1 MNNTFRSIPI
11 LDSVGVAA
19 LGVAA
24 SALAGIVWFPHVVPE
39 NMLFN
44 TFHGF
49 LALGLG
55 SFAVGRILE
64 MTRVIIETPDPKTL
78 RSQRQLTPAS
88 VTSSAPSNV
97 TEGKFS
103 KAA

>member
-1 MNNTFRSIPI
+1 MNNTIRSSSI
-11 LDSVGVAA
+11 LDLIGVAA
-19 LGVAA
+19 IAVAA
-24 SALAGIVWFPHVVPE
+24 AALAGILWFANVVPE
-39 NMLFN
+39 NILFG

-55 SFAVGRILE
+55 SFAIGRVLE
-64 MTRVIIETPDPKTL
+64 LTRVVIATPDPKTL
-78 RSQRQLTPAS
+78 RAQRQVDQAA
-88 VTSSAPSNV
+88 VIVSAPSNV

>member
-1 MNNTFRSIPI
+1 MNKPFRLSSI
-11 LDSVGVAA
+11 LDFIGVAA

-24 SALAGIVWFPHVVPE
+24 FALAGILWFTHVAPE
-39 NMLFN
+39 GMLFN

-49 LALGLG
+49 LALGLS
-55 SFAVGRILE
+55 SFTVGRILE
-64 MTRVIIETPDPKTL
+64 MTRVIIDTPDPKTL
-78 RSQRQLTPAS
+78 RAQRPSSSPA
-88 VTSSAPSNV
+88 VTMSAPSNV

>member
-1 MNNTFRSIPI
+1 MNKPFRSSSI
-11 LDSVGVAA
+11 LDYIGVAA

-24 SALAGIVWFPHVVPE
+24 SALAGIIWFAHLVPE
-39 NMLFN
+39 SMLFN

-55 SFAVGRILE
+55 SFAAGRILE
-64 MTRVIIETPDPKTL
+64 MTRIIIETPDPKTL
-78 RSQRQLTPAS
+78 RSQRQVNNAA
-88 VTSSAPSNV
+88 VAVSAPSNV

>member
-1 MNNTFRSIPI
+1 MKKSYRSSSI
-11 LDSVGVAA
+11 LDFIGVAA

-24 SALAGIVWFPHVVPE
+24 AALAGILWFTHMAPE
-39 NMLFN
+39 SVLFT
-44 TFHGF
+44 TFHAF

-55 SFAVGRILE
+55 SFAAGRVLE
-64 MTRVIIETPDPKTL
+64 MARIIVETPDPKAL
-78 RSQRQLTPAS
+78 RALRNVDQAALA
-88 VTSSAPSNV
+88 VAEHSNV

>member
-1 MNNTFRSIPI
+1 MNKTIRSTSA
-11 LDSVGVAA
+11 LDFIGVAA

-24 SALAGIVWFPHVVPE
+24 SALAGILWFAHLVPE
-39 NMLFN
+39 TMLFN

-49 LALGLG
+49 LALGLA
-55 SFAVGRILE
+55 SFTLGRILD
-64 MTRVIIETPDPKTL
+64 MTRIIIETPDPKTL
-78 RSQRQLTPAS
+78 RAQPQVSSPAIAAA
-88 VTSSAPSNV
+88 TPSNV

>member
-1 MNNTFRSIPI
+1 MNTTFRSSSI
-11 LDSVGVAA
+11 LDFIGVAA

-24 SALAGIVWFPHVVPE
+24 TTLVGILWFNHIVPE
-39 NMLFN
+39 SMLFS
-44 TFHGF
+44 TFHAF

-55 SFAVGRILE
+55 SFVTVRVME
-64 MTRVIIETPDPKTL
+64 MTRIIVETPDPKTL
-78 RSQRQLTPAS
+78 RSERQVDRTDVA
-88 VTSSAPSNV
+88 VAEHSNV

>member
-1 MNNTFRSIPI
+1 MNITFRSSSI
-11 LDSVGVAA
+11 LDFIGVAA

-24 SALAGIVWFPHVVPE
+24 VALAGVLWFAHLVPE
-39 NMLFN
+39 SMLFG
-44 TFHGF
+44 TFHAF

-55 SFAVGRILE
+55 SFAIGRVLE
-64 MTRVIIETPDPKTL
+64 MTRVIVETPDPKTL
-78 RSQRQLTPAS
+78 RSLQQVDHTAAAMAER
-88 VTSSAPSNV
+88 SNV

>member
-1 MNNTFRSIPI
+1 MNNTFRSSPI
-11 LDSVGVAA
+11 FDFIGVAA

-24 SALAGIVWFPHVVPE
+24 SALAGILWFTHMIPE
-39 NMLFN
+39 TVLFN

-55 SFAVGRILE
+55 SFAVGRVLE
-64 MTRVIIETPDPKTL
+64 MTRIIIETPDPKTL
-78 RSQRQLTPAS
+78 RSQRQVDHA
-88 VTSSAPSNV
+88 VVVASAPSNV